1 MTIIFDLDG
10 TLLNTIDDLGYAC
23 NYALEQTGY
32 PTHTI
37 ADYPRMVGNGI
48 NNLIRRAL
56 PESERT
62 EENILRVRAHFVPYY
77 NNHNCDYTHPYNGIP
92 ELLASLKAQG
102 HHLAVASNKYQAAT
116 EKIVNHFFPGT
127 FDVILGE
134 RDGIPR
140 KPDPQIVFDI
150 LSTLNIQHST
160 LYVGDSLVDRDTA
173 ANANTPF
180 AACSWGFVRK
190 EALQEAGVSRI
201 IDKPQDLLLD
211 VYIQQSILPQYDAFD
226 GGHKRDHAETVI
238 RESIKLA
245 RAYNA
250 DETMAYVIAAY
261 HDLGLKFDREHH
273 HIHSGE
279 ILMAD
284 ETLRQWF
291 TPDQLLTMRD
301 AVEDHRASSKNP
313 PRTIYG
319 AIVAEADR
327 QIDPLTVIHRTMAY
341 SQKLLP
347 EAQFLSSEG
356 RNNPSDNG
364 GHDYFEALY
373 QRSLDHLHEKYAEG
387 GYLHLWLNSER
398 NLQGL
403 AELRALI
410 RNEKKLRALCKE
422 WFFRQQQP
430 PIAR

>member
-32 PTHTI
+32 ATHSI

-56 PESERT
+56 PLDQQT
-62 EENILRVRAHFVPYY
+62 DENILRVRAYFVPYY
-77 NNHNCDYTHPYNGIP
+77 NEHNCDYTRPYGGIP
-92 ELLASLKAQG
+92 ELLATLKLQG

-116 EKIVNHFFPGT
+116 EKIVEHFFPGL

-134 RDGIPR
+134 REGIER
-140 KPDPQIVFDI
+140 KPNPQIVYDI

-160 LYVGDSLVDRDTA
+160 LYIGDSLVDRDTA
-173 ANANTPF
+173 ANAKVPF
-180 AACSWGFVRK
+180 VACSWGFVDRDVLI
-190 EALQEAGVSRI
+190 ENGVGRI
-201 IDKPQDLLLD
+201 IDKPEELLLD
-211 VYIQQSILPQYDAFD
+211 IYIQQEILPQYDAFD
-226 GGHKRDHAETVI
+226 GGHKRNHAETVI
-238 RESIKLA
+238 RESLKLA
-245 RAYNA
+245 RAYDA

-261 HDLGLKFDREHH
+261 HDLGLKFDREKH
-273 HIHSGE
+273 HIHSAE

-291 TPDQLLTMRD
+291 TEEQLMTMRD
-301 AVEDHRASSKNP
+301 AVEDHRASGKNP

-341 SQKLLP
+341 SLKLLP
-347 EAQFLSSEG
+347 DADF
-356 RNNPSDNG
+356 DM
-364 GHDYFEALY
+364 LY

-387 GYLHLWLNSER
+387 GYLKLWLNSER
-398 NLQGL
+398 NVQGL
-403 AELRALI
+403 AQLRALI
-410 RNEKKLRALCKE
+410 HNESELRRLCRE
-422 WFFRQQQP
+422 WFDKQRND
-430 PIAR
+430 